1 MKRAI
6 EELYEKY
13 AACHEKYKDQ
23 ELDDFLLSLA
33 RKLED
38 ADAMYHQ
45 LGYLVMHIKATVVY
59 HARPKHLND
68 AIERAERYLGRFA
81 AEQETGER

>member
-6 EELYEKY
+6 EELYEKFT
-13 AACHEKYKDQ
+13 AFHEKYNDQ

-45 LGYLVMHIKATVVY
+45 LGYLVMHIRATVVY
-59 HARPKHLND
+59 HARPKHLHE
-68 AIERAERYLGRFA
+68 AIERAERFLGRYA
-81 AEQETGER
+81 DEGTAKKP